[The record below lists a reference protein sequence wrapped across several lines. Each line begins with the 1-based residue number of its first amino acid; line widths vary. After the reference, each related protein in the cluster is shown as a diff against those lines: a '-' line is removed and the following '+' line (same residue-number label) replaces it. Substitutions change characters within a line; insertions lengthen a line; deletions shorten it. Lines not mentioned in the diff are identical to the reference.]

1 MGLATIPYQRQGELK
16 IAKARKQSRA
26 KTAGSAGK
34 VRIGVIGCGSLANSQ
49 HYPSLT
55 EMRDVQV
62 VALCDILEPALNATG
77 DKFNISN
84 RYTDYRKMIEKHKLD
99 CVFCILRP
107 QHLYDI
113 VMHLLRNKLH
123 VFIEKPPGVT
133 RYQTES
139 MARVARE
146 NKCLTMVG
154 FNRRFMPM
162 LVQAKKA
169 VERKGPMNACVAT
182 FYKDGKA
189 AGYDCYAMDI
199 LSCDTIHAVD
209 SLRWMA
215 GSEAK
220 SVASCVATYDD
231 VAPNSYYTLV
241 RFENGVTGVLLANW
255 ATGGRVHTFEMHT
268 RGASAF
274 LNPSTEGVLNING
287 KTKVVT
293 TQEAAGS
300 DQNRKYYGFYG
311 EDHHFID
318 CIKKKKQ
325 PVCNFDDAAKTMALV
340 EAIYQNSI

>member
-1 MGLATIPYQRQGELK
+1 MAQTR
-16 IAKARKQSRA
+16 RKSRA
-26 KTAGSAGK
+26 KAGRSSGK
-34 VRIGVIGCGSLANSQ
+34 VRIGVIGCGSLANGQ

-62 VALCDILEPALNATG
+62 VALCDIFEPALNATG
-77 DKFNISN
+77 DKFKISN
-84 RYTDYRKMIEKHKLD
+84 RYTDYREMIGKHNLD
-99 CVFCILRP
+99 GVFCILRP
-107 QHLYDI
+107 HHLYDI
-113 VMHLLRNKLH
+113 VIDLLRHKLP

-133 RYQTES
+133 RYQTEA

-154 FNRRFMPM
+154 FNRRFIPM

-169 VERKGPMNACVAT
+169 VERKGRINACVAT
-182 FYKDGKA
+182 FYKDGQA
-189 AGYDCYAMDI
+189 AGYYNCAMDI

-215 GSEAK
+215 GSEPK

-231 VAPNSYYTLV
+231 VAPNSYYTV
-241 RFENGVTGVLLANW
+241 IRFENDATGVLLANW
-255 ATGGRVHTFEMHT
+255 ATGGRAHTFEMHT

-274 LNPSTEGVLNING
+274 LNPNTEGILTIGG

-293 TQEAAGS
+293 TQEASGS
-300 DQNRKYYGFYG
+300 NQNRKFYGFYW
-311 EDHHFID
+311 EDRHFID

-340 EAIYQNSI
+340 DAIYQNSI